1 MDVALIFLIPSQILV
16 TIIFFSSPILA
27 MHCHNCH
34 KIFFFLLLFRQ
45 WYCHNWFFFSTSHF
59 EHTAYTL
66 EQADRAVR
74 ILVIT
79 LPKFMHSLSPIFS
92 LSHILLNFG
101 NGIAKI
107 HSLSSFF

>member
-16 TIIFFSSPILA
+16 TIIFFFLLLFWQCIA
-27 MHCHNCH
+27 TIAT
-34 KIFFFLLLFRQ
+34 IFFFLLLFRQ